1 MIVDWVEGE
10 TASRDFILKEDGIP
24 FNLTGLAVTLELRDR
39 DGGPIDTAGDISFP
53 AQVGADVGKVVY
65 APDAADL
72 MPGANEPYVTT
83 KISDPV
89 GSFAYFVRRAR
100 FKVIDAFG
108 GVGYFPR
115 GDPDLWRIHK
125 VQG

>member
-10 TASRDFILKEDGIP
+10 TAPREFILKEDGVAFDGTGLTVELVLTDKTGAP
-24 FNLTGLAVTLELRDR
+24 VDTVGDVAWVDALTGLVRYT
-39 DGGPIDTAGDISFP
+39 
-53 AQVGADVGKVVY
+53 
-65 APDAADL
+65 PDAADL
-72 MPGANEPYVTT
+72 MPGAGEPYVTT
-83 KISDPV
+83 KVSVPV
-89 GSFAYFVRRAR
+89 GDFAYFVRRAR
-100 FKVIDAFG
+100 FKLTDGGG